1 MSAVNR
7 RILLVRRPQGMPVPD
22 DFRIEPAPIPE
33 PAEGQ
38 FLVRAHYLSVDPL
51 QRVRMNETSTY
62 GATIPLGTPVWG
74 RMVGEV
80 VDSRHTAH
88 PVGSFVEGMLG
99 WQEYALSDGSRAK
112 AEYAPGV
119 TPVDPTQAPIS
130 TALGILGMPGLTAY
144 FGLLALGQP
153 QPGETVV
160 ISAAAGTV
168 GSLAGQIARIKGC
181 RVIGIVGSA
190 EKAEHIVR
198 DLGFHAAIDY
208 RIDYRIEPD
217 ITARLRV
224 LAPDGVD
231 VYMDN
236 VGGAIRDAVMA
247 HLRRGARI
255 PLVGCISQMH
265 EAQPM
270 SRDPQVALMHARA
283 RMEGFI
289 VYDWVDRAAEAHQ
302 AIAAWLREGKLAYR
316 ETIRDGLENTV
327 PAFLSMMNGGNVG
340 KALVRLIPP

>member
-1 MSAVNR
+1 VNR
-7 RILLVRRPQGMPVPD
+7 RILLVRRPQGMPVPE
-22 DFRIEPAPIPE
+22 DFRIEAAPIPE
-33 PAEGQ
+33 PADGQ

-51 QRVRMNETSTY
+51 QRVRMNESSTY

-74 RMVGEV
+74 RMVGKV
-80 VDSRHTAH
+80 VASRHPAH
-88 PVGSFVEGMLG
+88 AVGSFVEGMLG
-99 WQEYALSDGSRAK
+99 WQEYALSDGSSAK

-119 TPVDPTQAPIS
+119 TPVDPALAPIS

-160 ISAAAGTV
+160 VSAAAGTV

-181 RVIGIVGSA
+181 RVIGVVGSPA
-190 EKAEHIVR
+190 KAAHIV
-198 DLGFHAAIDY
+198 DELGFDAAIDY
-208 RIDYRIEPD
+208 RAEPD
-217 ITARLRV
+217 IAARLRR
-224 LAPDGVD
+224 LAPAGVD

-255 PLVGCISQMH
+255 PLIGRISQMH
-265 EAQPM
+265 QAQPM

-289 VYDWVDRAAEAHQ
+289 VYDWVDRAAEAHA
-302 AIAAWLREGKLAYR
+302 AIAGWLREGRLTYR
-316 ETIRDGLENTV
+316 ETIHDGLENTV
-327 PAFLSMMNGGNVG
+327 PAFISMMQGGNLG
-340 KALVRLIPP
+340 KALVRLSPP

>member
-1 MSAVNR
+1 MNR
-7 RILLVRRPQGMPVPD
+7 RILLVRRPEGMPVPD

-33 PAEGQ
+33 PGEGQ

-51 QRVRMNETSTY
+51 QRVRMNEASTY
-62 GATIPLGTPVWG
+62 GATIALGTPVWG

-80 VDSRHTAH
+80 VASRHPAH

-119 TPVDPTQAPIS
+119 TPVDPTLAPIS

-153 QPGETVV
+153 KPGETVV

-181 RVIGIVGSA
+181 RVIGIVGTPG
-190 EKAEHIVR
+190 KAEHIVR
-198 DLGFHAAIDY
+198 DLGFDAAIDY
-208 RIDYRIEPD
+208 RAEPD

-224 LAPDGVD
+224 LAPEGVD

-236 VGGAIRDAVMA
+236 VGGVIRDAVMA

-255 PLVGCISQMH
+255 PLVGRISQMH
-265 EAQPM
+265 QAQPT
-270 SRDPQVALMHARA
+270 SRDPQVPLMHARA

-289 VYDWVDRAAEAHQ
+289 VYDWVDRAAEAHA
-302 AIAAWLREGKLAYR
+302 AIAGWLREGRLTYR
-316 ETIRDGLENTV
+316 ETIHDGLENTV
-327 PAFLSMMNGGNVG
+327 PAFISMMNGGNVG